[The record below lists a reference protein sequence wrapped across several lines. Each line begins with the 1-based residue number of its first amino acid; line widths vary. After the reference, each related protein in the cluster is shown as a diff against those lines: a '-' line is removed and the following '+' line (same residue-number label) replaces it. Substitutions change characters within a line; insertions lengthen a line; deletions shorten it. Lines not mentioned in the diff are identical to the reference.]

1 MDASSQQF
9 IAGYPRLK
17 LSMKEKNTNTE
28 KKIQEYAQKHSQEHI
43 RETTINMSDHDLT
56 ILFNIVEDEVESTML
71 PLLSLISDED
81 INIVKKTQKRTNI
94 SYPMRFI
101 LEKLHF
107 LLAIEK
113 ELEKRDLLDSLR
125 KMKIYIDYKQKDFC
139 VYRSYIFRF
148 LNLLEMK
155 QEGYLDSNYVD
166 SVTEELY
173 DNLNQELQ
181 EELQDENKTPKLLH

>member
-1 MDASSQQF
+1 
-9 IAGYPRLK
+9 
-17 LSMKEKNTNTE
+17 MKEKNTNTE
-28 KKIQEYAQKHSQEHI
+28 KKIQEYAQKHSQEHT

-56 ILFNIVEDEVESTML
+56 LLFNIVEDEVESTML

-81 INIVKKTQKRTNI
+81 INIVKKTQKRTNV

-113 ELEKRDLLDSLR
+113 ELEKRDLLDNLR

-166 SVTEELY
+166 SVIEELY